1 MVGATV
7 WDEGESELMKIAV
20 MLGGVG
26 YDSQKRTINGILD
39 RALIDRANIFIF
51 TCVGWRY
58 ESPSKYAKGESN
70 IYTLPDFSEYD
81 GVIMNSDTIQDM
93 DIVEQIEN
101 RIQEAGIP
109 CVDLN
114 SRGGRFMSV
123 EMENR
128 IAMEE
133 ITHHLIMRH
142 HAKNIYYISG
152 PVYSVDAGIRLQAHQ
167 ETMMANHIGWDK
179 NHIYYGD
186 YSFESGRRAVRKF
199 LSEARETPDAIMA
212 ANDEMAVGAIV
223 ELREEGYCVP
233 EDVMVTGYDD
243 SEITEYNY
251 PRLTTAR
258 RGEYEAGQLAYEKIA
273 AALHGEEVQQHTV
286 IQGKAVFAGS
296 CGCDF
301 CMQEDLTR
309 MQMKFINSYVHA
321 SRDTETLRNC
331 SADFT
336 GLRDLDDLLG
346 CLEHYIRSID
356 MEYFYFCMCG
366 NLDEYYEEMERVAA
380 GEERARD
387 ITVYSDKIWVPFA
400 YEKGEVTSYG
410 EFHRSLLLPEE
421 CVMRRSGAFY
431 TIMPLHFQDY
441 CFGYCVAGNH
451 RMAFEGRFYQDFV
464 LSLDNALETIR
475 KQDVMRAMVRR
486 LDHMWISDELTG
498 IYNRSGF
505 SQCAEQMIDE
515 AGAAGKSV
523 GVIFADVDD
532 LSKVNGTYGHET
544 GDALIK
550 VMASIMVQSQ
560 QKGELISRYGG
571 DEFAVLVTGYS
582 KKDMENKVL
591 KIRRMID
598 NYNLVHVKPYIL
610 STSLGYCLEENAQ
623 GIEVNDLLKQAY
635 EAMYAEKEKKKAGEE
650 KNGESDTDGIE
661 EELQLFQ
668 EESMIYIEPDII

>member
-1 MVGATV
+1 
-7 WDEGESELMKIAV
+7 MKIAV
-20 MLGGVG
+20 LLGGVG

-39 RALIDRANIFIF
+39 RALIDRANVYIF
-51 TCVGWRY
+51 TCVGWKY
-58 ESPSKYAKGESN
+58 ESPSKYAKGENN

-81 GVIMNSDTIQDM
+81 GVIMNSDTIQDTA
-93 DIVEQIEN
+93 IVERVEKE
-101 RIQEAGIP
+101 IQEAGIP

-114 SRGGRFMSV
+114 ARSQYFMKV

-152 PVYSVDAGIRLQAHQ
+152 PVYSVDAGMRLQAHQ
-167 ETMMANHIGWDK
+167 ETMMADHIGWDK
-179 NHIYYGD
+179 DHIYYGD

-199 LSEARETPDAIMA
+199 LSEAREMPDAIVA

-223 ELREEGYCVP
+223 ELREAGQRVP

-251 PRLTTAR
+251 PRLTTVR
-258 RGEYEAGQLAYEKIA
+258 RGEYEAGQIAYEKIMA
-273 AALHGEEVQQHTV
+273 TLRGEDVEQHTI

-301 CMQEDLTR
+301 HMQEDVAH
-309 MQMKFINSYVHA
+309 MQMKFIESYVHA
-321 SRDTETLRNC
+321 SRDMETLRNF
-331 SADFT
+331 SAEFT

-346 CLEHYIRSID
+346 CLEQYIRSID

-366 NLDEYYEEMERVAA
+366 SSEDYYEELERVAA
-380 GEERARD
+380 GEERGRD
-387 ITVYSDKIWVPFA
+387 IAAYSDKIWVPFA

-410 EFHRSLLLPEE
+410 EFSRSLLLPEE
-421 CVMRRSGAFY
+421 CDMRRSGAFY
-431 TIMPLHFQDY
+431 TILPLHFQDY
-441 CFGYCVAGNH
+441 CFGYCVAGSY
-451 RMAFEGRFYQDFV
+451 RPAFEGRFYQNFI
-464 LSLDNALETIR
+464 LNLDNALETIR
-475 KQDVMRAMVRR
+475 KQDMMRAMVRR

-505 SQCAEQMIDE
+505 HQCAEQMISE
-515 AGAAGKSV
+515 AGKEGKAV

-532 LSKVNGTYGHET
+532 LSKVNGTYGHEI

-550 VMASIMVQSQ
+550 AMASIMIQSQ
-560 QKGELISRYGG
+560 QEGELLSRYGG
-571 DEFAVLVTGYS
+571 DEFAVLVTGY
-582 KKDMENKVL
+582 DETGMENKVL

-598 NYNLVHVKPYIL
+598 NYNLVHARPYVL
-610 STSLGYCLEENAQ
+610 SASLGYCLEQNA
-623 GIEVNDLLKQAY
+623 EEAEANDLLKQAY
-635 EAMYAEKEKKKAGEE
+635 ESMYSEKEKKKVSEE
-650 KNGESDTDGIE
+650 KDRQDDIDEIE

-668 EESMIYIEPDII
+668 EESIVYIEPDAT